1 MSRNMLNGAQVIVD
15 YLIQEK
21 VPQVF
26 GLCGHG
32 NIQFIDALYERSSDI
47 KTISVHHE
55 SVAGFM
61 ADVYYRVSGRPT
73 ATFTSCGPGSANLPI
88 SLANAFLDSV
98 PFLAVTGN
106 VPTSQFNR
114 GAFQEM
120 YRHYQADFPS
130 TVRTMCKKVFQ
141 PTRGEM
147 VPLAVRQAWK
157 TMTTGR
163 PGPVVLD
170 VPFDVF
176 MESAAEEAPNAQ
188 AWNANISSRCGAD
201 PEGVV
206 KAVDMLLG
214 AERPM
219 IIVGQGV
226 RYGGAAD
233 ELLKLAERLQIPVA
247 ASASGLGAID
257 CNHPLALGL
266 VARAG
271 HYQANHATRQADVLL
286 AMGMRF
292 DDRTSSSWIPGYSF
306 TIPPTRLIHVDIDPE
321 EIGRNYPVALGLMA
335 DVRTFLRQVHAEL
348 DRRADLTKKADAR
361 KKWLAQID
369 TYRKEWDK
377 FVAPG
382 FSDDTT
388 PINPQ
393 RAALEIDKA
402 LPEDAILVS
411 DIGVHHNWLLGFC
424 KPKRPDSLI
433 GSMGFG
439 PMGFGVA
446 GVMGAKFAAPDRPCV
461 SVCGDGAFFMHANV
475 LGTAVEYNLPVV
487 WVVWNNYAYASIR
500 GLQRGYLGG
509 RELATDFHDPNTGQ
523 RYNPDFAAMAR
534 SCGVEGVRVDRAG
547 DLGEAIRKGIAAN
560 KPYLIDVDIAADINP
575 VGAGVWELPG
585 LGQSKAGIGTRFSP
599 PDLLREEIACCLQ
612 ARKSS
617 SSVVPPAS
625 VLRPPNWRSA
635 KAPTS
640 SSRRATSSGSTRS
653 AEKLNAIAIPADVT
667 SDDSVAEL
675 FRRCGPVDH
684 VVVTAAQLRT
694 GPFKTVA
701 MEDVRATMEG
711 KFWGAWRVAQQA
723 DIRPGGSLT
732 LVSGFLSVRPRPN
745 SAIVS
750 AANGALESLARALAL
765 ELAPVRVNAVS
776 PGIIDTPIRAA
787 MPEEARRDM
796 LAKTAAALPVG
807 RVGAARISH
816 ARSSAS

>member
-1 MSRNMLNGAQVIVD
+1 MSGNMLNGAQVIVD

-88 SLANAFLDSV
+88 SLGNAFLDSV

-114 GAFQEM
+114 GAFQEL

-130 TVRTMCKKVFQ
+130 TVRSYCKKVFQ

-157 TMTTGR
+157 TMTSGR

-176 MESAAEEAPNAQ
+176 MESAAEEPPNEGLE
-188 AWNANISSRCGAD
+188 ANISSRCGAD

-214 AERPM
+214 AERPT

-226 RYGGAAD
+226 RYGGAAE

-500 GLQRGYLGG
+500 ACSAAIWRP
-509 RELATDFHDPNTGQ
+509 RLAPTTNHDPASAIIPT
-523 RYNPDFAAMAR
+523 MAP
-534 SCGVEGVRVDRAG
+534 
-547 DLGEAIRKGIAAN
+547 LGRRRGR
-560 KPYLIDVDIAADINP
+560 
-575 VGAGVWELPG
+575 
-585 LGQSKAGIGTRFSP
+585 TR
-599 PDLLREEIACCLQ
+599 R
-612 ARKSS
+612 
-617 SSVVPPAS
+617 PPA
-625 VLRPPNWRSA
+625 
-635 KAPTS
+635 
-640 SSRRATSSGSTRS
+640 
-653 AEKLNAIAIPADVT
+653 I
-667 SDDSVAEL
+667 
-675 FRRCGPVDH
+675 
-684 VVVTAAQLRT
+684 
-694 GPFKTVA
+694 
-701 MEDVRATMEG
+701 
-711 KFWGAWRVAQQA
+711 
-723 DIRPGGSLT
+723 
-732 LVSGFLSVRPRPN
+732 
-745 SAIVS
+745 
-750 AANGALESLARALAL
+750 
-765 ELAPVRVNAVS
+765 
-776 PGIIDTPIRAA
+776 
-787 MPEEARRDM
+787 
-796 LAKTAAALPVG
+796 
-807 RVGAARISH
+807 
-816 ARSSAS
+816 